1 MKVTEKRLRQLVRQA
16 ILSESRYAGMSI
28 HDIDEYLKGLG
39 NNTWV
44 FFDTETTGLDH
55 TVHYGQL
62 LEIAAVAVNPNNW
75 DSDPTV
81 LGEFDEKIKLNPD
94 IEEKKEYQETLSPE
108 ELEARGQSWTIP
120 QALEYTNYYNWDR
133 EYIDEQAAI
142 EKFLSFVDD
151 QSNPILVAQNASFD
165 MKWVS
170 ARYNGKMKVYPVI
183 DTLQLIQLFLNPMLK
198 TLSDK
203 ETYNDQYAQDFLKIS
218 GGRAGQGPVSRGFEI
233 STEGHHEAIVDVK
246 MMMKMLA
253 HIIRF
258 LRSNPDLD
266 ISAEHG
272 KAATKQRRA
281 KERNKRNLDKVT
293 GRWRRKQRRR
303 DRRRSRR
310 EEAEEAELTQ
320 QQITQAAAAEQGP
333 PSEEMEDEIEALMW
347 RHGAKPTTVS
357 ETQEDLP
364 LMSDGKKA
372 SKKKGKPY
380 GKRRRGKTES
390 QAQQMSAGI
399 ALSAR
404 RKYGKKGA
412 ISKLKGAPKSMAA
425 MSMKDLEKLATIRR
439 GSEVPDS
446 TKKGHERAA
455 LPGHVSKPK
464 RKTKRK

>member
-198 TLSDK
+198 TL
-203 ETYNDQYAQDFLKIS
+203 
-218 GGRAGQGPVSRGFEI
+218 
-233 STEGHHEAIVDVK
+233 
-246 MMMKMLA
+246 
-253 HIIRF
+253 
-258 LRSNPDLD
+258 
-266 ISAEHG
+266 
-272 KAATKQRRA
+272 
-281 KERNKRNLDKVT
+281 
-293 GRWRRKQRRR
+293 
-303 DRRRSRR
+303 
-310 EEAEEAELTQ
+310 
-320 QQITQAAAAEQGP
+320 
-333 PSEEMEDEIEALMW
+333 
-347 RHGAKPTTVS
+347 
-357 ETQEDLP
+357 
-364 LMSDGKKA
+364 
-372 SKKKGKPY
+372 
-380 GKRRRGKTES
+380 
-390 QAQQMSAGI
+390 
-399 ALSAR
+399 
-404 RKYGKKGA
+404 
-412 ISKLKGAPKSMAA
+412 
-425 MSMKDLEKLATIRR
+425 
-439 GSEVPDS
+439 
-446 TKKGHERAA
+446 
-455 LPGHVSKPK
+455 
-464 RKTKRK
+464 